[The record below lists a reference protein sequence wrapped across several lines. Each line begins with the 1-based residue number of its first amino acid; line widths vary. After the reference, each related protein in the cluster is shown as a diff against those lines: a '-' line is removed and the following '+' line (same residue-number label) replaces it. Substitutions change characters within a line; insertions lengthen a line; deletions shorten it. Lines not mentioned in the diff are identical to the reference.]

1 MSRFLRA
8 FALEITMTIAD
19 YYAVAN
25 HETASQFLDQEAF
38 ATKYSAGGRSE
49 RLDFLWPIRFN
60 GPAGAPLERS

>member
-1 MSRFLRA
+1 MA
-8 FALEITMTIAD
+8 IAD